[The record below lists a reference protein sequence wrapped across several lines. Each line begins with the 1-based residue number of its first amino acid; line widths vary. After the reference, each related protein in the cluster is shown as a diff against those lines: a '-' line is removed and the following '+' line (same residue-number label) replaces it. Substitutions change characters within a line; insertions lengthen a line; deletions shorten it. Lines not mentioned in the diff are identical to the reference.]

1 VATAGLARGRGE
13 TVLVVDD
20 ELTVREITRVVLT
33 ELNYRVILAVDG
45 TDALMKL
52 VDNPSEINVVITD
65 LQMPHMDGRV
75 LIEALRRMSPDARII
90 LASGTVDMLDDASF
104 RTLGVHAIL
113 RKPFSRADLVA
124 ALAATLST
132 NPVLS

>member
-1 VATAGLARGRGE
+1 MNPNNLSSR
-13 TVLVVDD
+13 VLVVDD

-52 VDNPSEINVVITD
+52 VDNPSEISVVITD

-90 LASGTVDMLDDASF
+90 LASGTVGALDDASF
-104 RTLGVHAIL
+104 RALGVHAIL

-124 ALAATLST
+124 ALAAALSK
-132 NPVLS
+132 NPVSSQAT